1 MSEELDKAVEKA
13 VTQPLL
19 EPDPDITDWISTGCT
34 WLDMAISN
42 RLPGGFPIGAVTEVS
57 GPPST
62 SKSVLAMT
70 ASGACQRKGGIV
82 FYTDTEN
89 TFEKKWSQMYGV
101 DISNTDTFRLSSG
114 ADCPHTVEDF
124 FDNHIDPIIKMKD
137 DRPKLAIV
145 DTLSALSDETEI
157 KDDLDKSSYGA
168 RKANRI
174 SAAFRKYSPAVLA
187 KANLSLV
194 FINQVRDNIGGRG
207 YVTSGGWAV
216 PFYSSVRI
224 RVTKK
229 SKIEKTVQEV
239 KIPIGIEVG
248 FDVIKNKVGPP
259 FRTGVYRILFDYG
272 LDDIYSCLKFLHQFQ
287 KDDNVVFDG
296 KDKAMRYMV
305 ADVEKNGLEYKLYAA
320 LVEKWREVYKP
331 SERTPRKW

>member
-1 MSEELDKAVEKA
+1 MSKELDEAVEKA

-42 RLPGGFPIGAVTEVS
+42 RLPGGFPIGAITEVS

-89 TFEKKWSQMYGV
+89 TFEKKWSQLYGI
-101 DISNTDTFRLSSG
+101 DISNTDTFRLSAG
-114 ADCPHTVEDF
+114 VECPHTVEDF
-124 FDNHIDPIIKMKD
+124 FDNHINPIIKLKD

-145 DTLSALSDETEI
+145 DTLSALSDETELA
-157 KDDLDKSSYGA
+157 DNLDKSSYGA

-194 FINQVRDNIGGRG
+194 FINQVRDNIGGHG

-229 SKIEKTVQEV
+229 AKIEKTVQGV
-239 KIPIGIEVG
+239 AIPIGIEVA

-259 FRTGVYRILFDYG
+259 FRTGAYRILFDYG
-272 LDDIYSCLKFLHQFQ
+272 LDDVYSSLKFLHQFQ
-287 KDDNVVFDG
+287 KGDNVAFNG
-296 KDKAMRYMV
+296 MDKAMRFMV
-305 ADVEKNGLEYKLYAA
+305 ASVEKDNLESKLQDT

-331 SERTPRKW
+331 SERKPREW